1 MSQIVIEQQR
11 EANEKSLRSVF
22 VGNIPYEATDEN
34 LKDIFSQVG
43 PVLSFRLVY
52 DRDTGKPKGYG
63 FCEYQDQETAKSAMR
78 NLSGY
83 ELSGRSLRVDTAT
96 SDKSEELK
104 SLGPTGKVVPEV
116 SPYGAPCPPDNA
128 PEAISQ
134 AVASLPPEQMFELMK
149 QMKNCIQGN
158 PDQAKKLLLQNPQLA
173 YALLQALVVMRVLDP
188 TVAQG
193 MLHGVRPRP
202 PNLNSGGPPA
212 RPPPPS
218 HQQWPRTE
226 DHNRRDQPSRS
237 HQPRPHPPQE
247 DHRRRNYD
255 QRPVERTD
263 RVVVPPPVQQQQQP
277 VYEHVPPPPPVRQPS
292 VPRQGSAP
300 PAPEPPSEKADLIR
314 QVMMLSDDQIASLPS
329 EQRNTLMLFKEQYKS
344 GMWREMNNMT
354 RPRKITIF
362 GQELA
367 ILGPNMVKEESLSN
381 S

>member
-22 VGNIPYEATDEN
+22 VGNIPYEATEEN

-202 PNLNSGGPPA
+202 PNLHSAGPPA

-218 HQQWPRTE
+218 QWPRAD
-226 DHNRRDQPSRS
+226 DHNRRDQPSRA
-237 HQPRPHPPQE
+237 HGPPRPLPPPE
-247 DHRRRNYD
+247 EIRRRPYD
-255 QRPVERTD
+255 QRPAERID
-263 RVVVPPPVQQQQQP
+263 RPVVPVVQP
-277 VYEHVPPPPPVRQPS
+277 AYEHAPPPPPVPRQSS

-314 QVMMLSDDQIASLPS
+314 QVMMLSDEQIASLPA
-329 EQRNTLMLFKEQYKS
+329 EQRNTLLLFKQQYKH
-344 GMWREMNNMT
+344 G
-354 RPRKITIF
+354 
-362 GQELA
+362 A
-367 ILGPNMVKEESLSN
+367 A
-381 S
+381 

>member
-22 VGNIPYEATDEN
+22 VGNIPYDASEDS

-104 SLGPTGKVVPEV
+104 CLGPTGKVVPEV
-116 SPYGAPCPPDNA
+116 TPYGSPCPPDNA

-149 QMKNCIQGN
+149 QMKNCILGN
-158 PDQAKKLLLQNPQLA
+158 PDQAKKLLLQNSQLA

-188 TVAQG
+188 AIAQS

-202 PNLNSGGPPA
+202 MPINKGGSAPGPPA
-212 RPPPPS
+212 RPPPPPHVAQPVVPPPAHNNWNNNRPS
-218 HQQWPRTE
+218 EDFGHRTA
-226 DHNRRDQPSRS
+226 
-237 HQPRPHPPQE
+237 PRPHPPAPE
-247 DHRRRNYD
+247 RRIYNNERNS
-255 QRPVERTD
+255 Q
-263 RVVVPPPVQQQQQP
+263 PPPRRVSPIRLPNLQP
-277 VYEHVPPPPPVRQPS
+277 LAGVLPPPGPPGQTPN
-292 VPRQGSAP
+292 
-300 PAPEPPSEKADLIR
+300 EKDDLIR
-314 QVMMLSDDQIASLPS
+314 QVMMLSDDQIASLPE
-329 EQRNTLMLFKEQYKS
+329 EQRTTLMLFKQQYKH
-344 GMWREMNNMT
+344 GM
-354 RPRKITIF
+354 
-362 GQELA
+362 
-367 ILGPNMVKEESLSN
+367 
-381 S
+381 